1 MNAPVTPPALLRR
14 LLADPDILV
23 APGIYDGLTAL
34 LAERAGFKALYITG
48 SGIANN
54 RFGQPDIG
62 LVSMKEVA
70 DTLAAIAERATAP
83 IIIDGDTG
91 FGNALNVMRTVRLFE
106 RLGASAI
113 QLEDQTMPK
122 RCGHLNGKSLVST
135 GEMVGK
141 IKAATDS
148 RRSEDFLIIGRT
160 DSIAVEGFD
169 SALDRAERY
178 VEAGA
183 DVLFIEAPQSREQME
198 TLTAQFKGRVPLLA
212 NMVEGG
218 KTPSFSAAEL
228 QDLGYSLV
236 IFPGGLIR
244 AYTYMASEYLKS
256 LKEKGTTEP
265 YRNRMLDFDQLQD
278 VLGTASVLD
287 AGARYDAENFGG

>member
-1 MNAPVTPPALLRR
+1 MNAPIAPPALLRR
-14 LLADPDILV
+14 LLADPKILV

-34 LAERAGFKALYITG
+34 LAERAGFEALYITG

-70 DTLAAIAERATAP
+70 DTLGAITERVSAP

-122 RCGHLNGKSLVST
+122 RCGHLADKTLIPAD
-135 GEMVGK
+135 EMVGK
-141 IKAATDS
+141 IKAALDARAS
-148 RRSEDFLIIGRT
+148 DDFVIIART
-160 DSIAVEGFD
+160 DAVAAEGFEQ
-169 SALDRAERY
+169 AMERASLYRQ
-178 VEAGA
+178 AGA
-183 DVLFIEAPQSREQME
+183 DVLFVEAPRTREEMTHLNE
-198 TLTAQFKGRVPLLA
+198 TLGDAPTMA

-218 KTPSFSAAEL
+218 KTPALSADEL
-228 QDLGYSLV
+228 QALGYSLV
-236 IFPGGLIR
+236 IFPGGTVRRVIHALTD
-244 AYTYMASEYLKS
+244 YYASLAKHGSNAPMRE
-256 LKEKGTTEP
+256 
-265 YRNRMLDFDQLQD
+265 RMLQFDELQD
-278 VLGTASVLD
+278 VVGTAELL
-287 AGARYDAENFGG
+287 ALGERYDSGD

>member
-1 MNAPVTPPALLRR
+1 MNAPIAPPALLRR
-14 LLADPDILV
+14 LLADPKILV

-34 LAERAGFKALYITG
+34 LAERGGFKALYITG

-70 DTLAAIAERATAP
+70 DTLGAIAERVSAP

-122 RCGHLNGKSLVST
+122 RCGHLADKTLIPA

-141 IKAATDS
+141 IKAALDARAS
-148 RRSEDFLIIGRT
+148 DDFVIIART
-160 DSIAVEGFD
+160 DAIAAEGFEQ
-169 SALDRAERY
+169 AMERASLYR
-178 VEAGA
+178 EAGA
-183 DVLFIEAPQSREQME
+183 DVLFVEAPRTREEMARLNG
-198 TLTAQFKGRVPLLA
+198 TLGGVPLMA

-218 KTPSFSAAEL
+218 KTPALSADEL
-228 QDLGYSLV
+228 QELGYSLV
-236 IFPGGLIR
+236 IFPGGTVRRVIHALTD
-244 AYTYMASEYLKS
+244 YYASLAEH
-256 LKEKGTTEP
+256 GGNAP
-265 YRNRMLDFDQLQD
+265 MRDRMLQFDELQE
-278 VLGTASVLD
+278 VVGTAELL
-287 AGARYDAENFGG
+287 ALGKRYDSGD

>member
-14 LLADPDILV
+14 LLADPNILV

-70 DTLAAIAERATAP
+70 DTLGAIAERATAP
-83 IIIDGDTG
+83 IIVDGDTG

-122 RCGHLNGKSLVST
+122 RCGHLADKTLIPAD
-135 GEMVGK
+135 EMVGK
-141 IKAATDS
+141 IKAALDARAS
-148 RRSEDFLIIGRT
+148 DDFVIIART
-160 DSIAVEGFD
+160 DAIAAEGFEQAMERA
-169 SALDRAERY
+169 ALYR
-178 VEAGA
+178 EAGA
-183 DVLFIEAPQSREQME
+183 DVLFVEAPRTREEMTHLNA
-198 TLTAQFKGRVPLLA
+198 TLGDVPTMA

-218 KTPSFSAAEL
+218 KTPALSAAEL
-228 QDLGYSLV
+228 QELGYSFV
-236 IFPGGLIR
+236 IFPGGTVRRVIHALTE
-244 AYTYMASEYLKS
+244 YYASLAEHGS
-256 LKEKGTTEP
+256 NAPMRE
-265 YRNRMLDFDQLQD
+265 RMLQFDELQE
-278 VLGTASVLD
+278 VVGTAEML
-287 AGARYDAENFGG
+287 ALGQRYDSGD

>member
-14 LLADPDILV
+14 LLADPNILV

-70 DTLAAIAERATAP
+70 DTLGAIAERVSAP
-83 IIIDGDTG
+83 IIVDGDTG

-122 RCGHLNGKSLVST
+122 RCGHLADKTLIPAD
-135 GEMVGK
+135 EMVGK
-141 IKAATDS
+141 IKAALDARAS
-148 RRSEDFLIIGRT
+148 DDFVIIART
-160 DSIAVEGFD
+160 DAIAAEGFEQ
-169 SALDRAERY
+169 AMERASRY
-178 VEAGA
+178 REAGA
-183 DVLFIEAPQSREQME
+183 DVLFVEAPRTREEMAQLNG
-198 TLTAQFKGRVPLLA
+198 TLGGVPTMA

-218 KTPSFSAAEL
+218 KTPALSADEL
-228 QDLGYSLV
+228 QELGYSLV
-236 IFPGGLIR
+236 IFPGGTVRRVIHALTD
-244 AYTYMASEYLKS
+244 YYASLAEHGS
-256 LKEKGTTEP
+256 NAP
-265 YRNRMLDFDQLQD
+265 MRDRMLQFDELQE
-278 VLGTASVLD
+278 VVGTAELL
-287 AGARYDAENFGG
+287 ALGERYDSGD

>member
-122 RCGHLNGKSLVST
+122 RCGHLAEKTLIPA

-141 IKAATDS
+141 IKAALDARAS
-148 RRSEDFLIIGRT
+148 DDFVVIART
-160 DSIAVEGFD
+160 DAIAAESFEQ
-169 SALDRAERY
+169 AMERAAMYR
-178 VEAGA
+178 EAGA
-183 DVLFIEAPQSREQME
+183 DVLFVEAPRTREEMTQLNE
-198 TLTAQFKGRVPLLA
+198 TLGGGVPTMA

-218 KTPSFSAAEL
+218 KTPALSADEL
-228 QDLGYSLV
+228 QALGYSLV
-236 IFPGGLIR
+236 IFPGGTVRRVIHALTE
-244 AYTYMASEYLKS
+244 YYASLAEHGS
-256 LKEKGTTEP
+256 NAPMRE
-265 YRNRMLDFDQLQD
+265 RMLLFDELQD
-278 VLGTASVLD
+278 VVGTAEMLA
-287 AGARYDAENFGG
+287 AGKRYESGD